1 MGSQVDGMMNSI
13 LARSAVR
20 SAARPTFAV
29 ARRYKS
35 AAAAEAGGLDTV
47 LKADHSTTALHLYHK
62 TNLLAIGLTPLAF
75 VVPESVPVLPCV
87 LNVFLGVVFP
97 IHGHIGMA
105 GVLTD
110 YVPKIAGKGALNPAR
125 YALMG
130 LTTVTVLGLLKH
142 NLTGDGMTKSV

>member
-1 MGSQVDGMMNSI
+1 MGIDGMMNSI

-29 ARRYKS
+29 ARRNKS

-105 GVLTD
+105 GVLTLRAQNRWQRCSQSCT
-110 YVPKIAGKGALNPAR
+110 IRSHGLN
-125 YALMG
+125 YCDC
-130 LTTVTVLGLLKH
+130 
-142 NLTGDGMTKSV
+142 TGSA